1 MKKLLLIL
9 LCLPFIGFG
18 QKNIDV
24 KSESSIIK
32 YLDSIDSDEIE
43 GIWYLNTEYLD
54 FKIGII
60 KDKYLYKG
68 YIIDLSNDSLNGEIL
83 FNFTKSYEDSVYI
96 LETLKRV
103 EKGRAYINS
112 GFTKDLKLISTG
124 YLSNLSEWK
133 PVTLR
138 KVYPS
143 IESIIEKKMSKQ
155 YSDSLKIEDLNKI
168 ISEQTIDFDKLK
180 NRIQSIEMKYN
191 IVMNDKI
198 KESAKKLIIESLE
211 TNLFTIEDLKEMFS
225 KYSEKEIKLK
235 DVKENIEQLKQ

>member
-1 MKKLLLIL
+1 M
-9 LCLPFIGFG
+9 IGFG

-32 YLDSIDSDEIE
+32 YLDSNDTDEIE
-43 GIWYLNTEYLD
+43 GIWYLKANYLD

-83 FNFTKSYEDSVYI
+83 FNLTKSYEDSVYI
-96 LETLKRV
+96 YESLKTV
-103 EKGRAYINS
+103 IKGDAYVSS
-112 GFTKDLKLISTG
+112 GYTQNFKLISTG
-124 YLSNLSEWK
+124 YLSTGSDWK
-133 PVTLR
+133 PYILR

-143 IESIIEKKMSKQ
+143 IESILEKKMSKQ
-155 YSDSLKIEDLNKI
+155 YSDSLKIEEQNKI

-180 NRIQSIEMKYN
+180 NRIQQIEMKYN

-198 KESAKKLIIESLE
+198 KERAKELIIESLE
-211 TNLFTIEDLKEMFS
+211 TNLFTTEDLKEMLS

-235 DVKENIEQLKQ
+235 DVKAYIEQLKQ